1 MKEMSEVSKKM
12 NLAESSNE
20 WAKEAPVTEGGFGCG
35 DATDEQVILSP
46 DPQVKI
52 AVFKNQ
58 ILNLRHETTEVPVH
72 LA

>member
-35 DATDEQVILSP
+35 DAT
-46 DPQVKI
+46 
-52 AVFKNQ
+52 
-58 ILNLRHETTEVPVH
+58 EVVSRK
-72 LA
+72 LV